1 MKQTTLSLIISL
13 LAAPLFAEGLGNA
26 WQDPQVNA
34 INRLPMHTDFTPLEQ
49 ENLSLHG
56 LWKFNFV
63 HTPSEAPRDFYQM
76 GYDDS
81 AWGEMPVPGLWELNG
96 YGDPLYLNFGY
107 AWRGHYTNNPPI
119 PPTEENR
126 VGSYRREFF
135 IPASWKGQQIIAH
148 FGSVTSN
155 IALYVNGRFVGYS
168 EDSKLACEFDLTCF
182 VKPGQTN
189 LIAFQ
194 IMRWCDGS
202 YFEDQDFFRFTGV
215 ARESYLYT
223 RPMKHIEDIRL
234 STGLTNEYEDGT
246 LDINLKLSHNLK
258 ATVLLT
264 DAQGGKVE
272 SLTMKGKSASARIE
286 VPHVNRWSSDNPY
299 LYNVQVTLLDEKGKD
314 IQTVNLH
321 AGFRSVELRD
331 AQLLVNG
338 KPILIKGVNRHE
350 MDPNGGYIISRERML
365 QDIQEMKKMNINA
378 VRTCHYPDDPYWYEL
393 CDKYGIYLC
402 AEANIESHGMG
413 YGEASLAKH
422 EEYRKVHFERN
433 ERHVQS
439 CFNHPSIIIWSMG
452 NEAGNGVN
460 FMAVYDWLKKE
471 DPSRLVQYE
480 RSILE
485 YDTDIFCPQ
494 YNDPDNVKRYL
505 DRNDPRPII
514 QSEYAHAM
522 GNSMG
527 GFKEYCDQIRKEPRA
542 QGGFIWDWVD
552 QSVNHQLN
560 GRTVR
565 VYGGDCNDYDPTDA
579 NFCDNGIVAPDR
591 TWHPS
596 AYEVQHYYQ
605 DIWTSL
611 SKGIGK
617 NIHISVYN
625 EHFFKDLRNYY
636 LKWTLLCNGCP
647 VKGGVIENLDIDAL
661 QEHTYA
667 LPCKIDELDAE
678 SEQLLNVEYY
688 EKNPSPLLPAGWC
701 VARQQIVLNDY
712 LPKALVFD
720 EVKNVSTP
728 TLNENDGKLLI
739 HGADFELAINKQT
752 GFITRY
758 YAHGSELM
766 AEGAALTPNFWR
778 APVDNDYGAGTHKR
792 YRAWLDPQLTLTAL
806 NHQTEGEN
814 IVVNAT
820 YDVKAVDGKLQLT
833 YTIAKTGQVKV
844 NEKMSVTQTEDNKY
858 MFRFGM
864 KLQMP
869 QKMQKVS
876 YYGRGPVENYIDR
889 KGCAF
894 VGRYSQSVDELAPLD
909 YIRPQEM
916 GTHTDMREWKVYD
929 GSASGIVF
937 TSDDLFSASSLN
949 YSVEKLDGGDPKWQ
963 GHTELLEKD
972 PFVTVCIDK
981 VQCGVGGIDSW
992 YSLPLPPYRVEV
1004 GDKEFTFMMSPLKGY

>member
-1 MKQTTLSLIISL
+1 MKRHLLILSLAL
-13 LAAPLFAEGLGNA
+13 LSTSLFADGPGNA

-34 INRLPMHTDFTPLEQ
+34 INRLPMHTAFTPLEQ

-56 LWKFNFV
+56 QWRFNFV
-63 HTPSEAPRDFYQM
+63 HTPADAPKDFYLLS
-76 GYDDS
+76 YDDS
-81 AWGEMPVPGLWELNG
+81 AWGEIPVPGPWELNG

-107 AWRGHYTNNPPI
+107 AWRGHYPKNPPI

-126 VGSYRREFF
+126 VGSYRRE
-135 IPASWKGQQIIAH
+135 ILVPASWKGQQIIAH

-155 IALYVNGRFVGYS
+155 IALYVNGKFVGYS
-168 EDSKLACEFDLTCF
+168 EDSKLACEFDLTRY
-182 VKPGQTN
+182 VKPGQKN

-194 IMRWCDGS
+194 IMRWCDGT
-202 YFEDQDFFRFTGV
+202 YFEDQDFFRFSGV

-223 RPMKHIEDIRL
+223 RPMKHIEDIRF
-234 STGLTNEYEDGT
+234 TAGLDDKYENGIF
-246 LDINLKLSHNLK
+246 DIKLKLSHKLQAK
-258 ATVLLT
+258 VFLT
-264 DAQGGKVE
+264 DANGGEVG
-272 SLTMKGKSASARIE
+272 SVTLKGKEASARIE
-286 VPHVNRWSSDNPY
+286 VPNVNQWSSDNPY
-299 LYNVQVTLLDEKGKD
+299 LYNVQVILEDAKGNG

-365 QDIQEMKKMNINA
+365 QDIQEMKKMNVNA

-413 YGEASLAKH
+413 YAEASLAKH

-460 FMAVYDWLKKE
+460 FYAVYDWLKKE

-485 YDTDIFCPQ
+485 YDTDIYCPQ
-494 YNDPDNVKRYL
+494 YNDPDNVKQYL
-505 DRNDPRPII
+505 DRKDHRPII

-527 GFKEYCDQIRKEPRA
+527 GFKEYWDQIREEPHA

-552 QSVNHQLN
+552 QSVNHQLK

-605 DIWTSL
+605 NIWAKL
-611 SKGIGK
+611 IPGLGK
-617 NIHISVYN
+617 NIYIKVRN
-625 EHFFKDLRNYY
+625 EHFFKDLSNYY
-636 LKWTLLCNGCP
+636 LKWNLLCDGNP
-647 VKGGVIENLDIDAL
+647 VQGGVIEELDVDAL
-661 QEHTYA
+661 KERTFT
-667 LPCKIDELDAE
+667 LPCRIDDLNPE
-678 SEQLLNVEYY
+678 SEQLLNVEFY
-688 EKNPSPLLPAGWC
+688 EKNPSPLIPAGWC
-701 VARQQIVLNDY
+701 VARCQLVLRDY
-712 LPKALVFD
+712 TPQNLDFCD
-720 EVKNVSTP
+720 VKNVIAP
-728 TLNENDGKLLI
+728 TLSEKDGKLLVE
-739 HGADFELAINKQT
+739 GADFQLTVDQQT
-752 GFITRY
+752 GYITRY
-758 YAHGSELM
+758 YANGSELM

-778 APVDNDYGAGTHKR
+778 APVDNDYGAHTHVR
-792 YRAWLDPQLTLTAL
+792 YRAWLDPQISLTAL
-806 NHQTEGEN
+806 EHETKDEN
-814 IVVNAT
+814 IVIRAE
-820 YDVKAVDGKLQLT
+820 YEMKAVQGTLVLK
-833 YTIAKTGQVKV
+833 YTIAKTGQVMV
-844 NEKMSVTQTEDNKY
+844 NERMYVPQTEDNKY
-858 MFRFGM
+858 MYRYGM

-889 KGCAF
+889 QGAAF
-894 VGRYSQSVDELAPLD
+894 VGRYIQTVDQLASLD
-909 YIRPQEM
+909 YVRPQEM
-916 GTHTDMREWKVYD
+916 GTHTDLREWKVYN
-929 GSASGIVF
+929 GSAAGIIF
-937 TSDDLFSASSLN
+937 TSNNLFSASTLN
-949 YSVEKLDGGDPKWQ
+949 YSVEKLDGGEPKCQ

-992 YSLPLPPYRVEV
+992 YSLPLVPYRIEV
-1004 GDKEFTFMMSPLKGY
+1004 GDKDFTFMMTPVK